1 MSEEQH
7 EREAH
12 EQRALQSNH
21 APPKPMTTRL
31 IGIKAPGMQ
40 YPASSDSFVVLKSTS
55 QPLLALNPV
64 PNSTSVEE
72 DPNWSR
78 NNTLSHR
85 LRVANRVFDI
95 MSSKSSVDHPM
106 CQECTDMLLECLEK
120 QMNDVGRERDCY
132 IEFMKRVKDSRVT
145 KEEEEELAQQVE
157 EVTFPKQS
165 DN

>member
-1 MSEEQH
+1 MHSTQ
-7 EREAH
+7 
-12 EQRALQSNH
+12 
-21 APPKPMTTRL
+21 APPKALSTRL
-31 IGIKAPGMQ
+31 IGVKPPT
-40 YPASSDSFVVLKSTS
+40 YPASSDSFVVLKSSS
-55 QPLLALNPV
+55 QPLQALHPV
-64 PNSTSVEE
+64 SASTLVEE
-72 DPNWSR
+72 DSNWNR

-157 EVTFPKQS
+157 EVRFFLFLMKSMLTLLS
-165 DN
+165 